1 MKYDLVVI
9 GAGPAG
15 MGAAIIAASHGARV
29 ALVDENPVPGGK
41 LRGQIYKEPKS
52 GWWIGEKIA
61 RNMENKIK
69 QLGVP
74 CFLECEVWG
83 IYPKWKVM
91 LNNGEQLESDFVL
104 IATGAAEKAIPI
116 PGWTKPGVMAIG
128 AAQVLANIQR
138 VKPGNRVAII
148 GLDVL
153 SLTIAYDLKMAGVD
167 VVGIYLPPLNA
178 FSSDKSN
185 PLKMIA
191 YLSSLS
197 HLAPNPMLK
206 LLGKIGQ
213 KESVQKLG
221 VNYYPP
227 FGMRVWGIPLHLRKA
242 VVEIIGNDIVEE
254 IEIATV
260 DRNGQLGRKQEK
272 RISVDCVCISGGLLP
287 LVELASAAGCEY
299 VHIEELGGHIPL
311 YNDQLET
318 TQSGVFVAGN
328 STGIEGAKVAM
339 AQGELVGTVISDQI
353 GLVKDGPE
361 LIKKAKEK
369 VSLERKNA
377 VIKFHP
383 GLENGREKLERLSRI
398 SEVNHY

>member
-1 MKYDLVVI
+1 MRMKYDLVII

-15 MGAAIIAASHGARV
+15 MCAAIQAASNGARV

-41 LRGQIYKEPKS
+41 LRGQVYKEPKS
-52 GWWIGEKIA
+52 DWWIGEKIV
-61 RNMENKIK
+61 RSMESKIK
-69 QLGVP
+69 QLGVT
-74 CFLECEVWG
+74 CFLEREVWG

-116 PGWTKPGVMAIG
+116 PGWTTPGVMAIG

-148 GLDVL
+148 GIDAL
-153 SLTIAYDLKMAGVD
+153 SLTIAYDLKMAGVN

-178 FSSDKSN
+178 FSLEKSN

-206 LLGKIGQ
+206 LLGKLGQ
-213 KESVQKLG
+213 IESVQKLG

-227 FGMRVWGIPLHLRKA
+227 FGMKVWGIPLHLRKA
-242 VVEIIGNDIVEE
+242 VVEIIGNEAVEE
-254 IEIATV
+254 IVVATV
-260 DRNGQLGRKQEK
+260 DQNGQLGRKQEK
-272 RISVDCVCISGGLLP
+272 RIPVDCVCISGGLYP
-287 LVELASAAGCEY
+287 LVELANAAGCESVY
-299 VHIEELGGHIPL
+299 IEELGGHIPL
-311 YNDQLET
+311 YNEELET
-318 TQSGVFVAGN
+318 TQSGIFVAGN

-339 AQGELVGTVISDQI
+339 AQGELVGTVISI
-353 GLVKDGPE
+353 RLGFVEGGPE

-369 VSLERKNA
+369 VNLERENA

-383 GLENGREKLERLSRI
+383 GLENGRAKLERLSRI
-398 SEVNHY
+398 RE

>member
-1 MKYDLVVI
+1 MKYDLVII

-15 MGAAIIAASHGARV
+15 MCAAIQAASNGARV

-41 LRGQIYKEPKS
+41 LRGQVYKEPKS
-52 GWWIGEKIA
+52 DWWIGEKIV
-61 RNMENKIK
+61 RSMESKIK
-69 QLGVP
+69 QLGVT
-74 CFLECEVWG
+74 CFLEREVWG

-116 PGWTKPGVMAIG
+116 PGWTTPGVMAIG

-148 GLDVL
+148 GIDAL
-153 SLTIAYDLKMAGVD
+153 SLTIAYDLKMAGVN

-178 FSSDKSN
+178 FSLEKSN

-206 LLGKIGQ
+206 LLGKLGQ
-213 KESVQKLG
+213 IESVQKLG

-227 FGMRVWGIPLHLRKA
+227 FGMKVWGIPLHLRKA
-242 VVEIIGNDIVEE
+242 VVEIIGNEAVEE
-254 IEIATV
+254 IVVAAV
-260 DRNGQLGRKQEK
+260 DQNGQLGRKQEK
-272 RISVDCVCISGGLLP
+272 RIPVDCACISGGLYP
-287 LVELASAAGCEY
+287 LVELANAAGCESVY
-299 VHIEELGGHIPL
+299 IEELGGHIPL
-311 YNDQLET
+311 YNEELET
-318 TQSGVFVAGN
+318 TQSGIFVAGN

-339 AQGELVGTVISDQI
+339 AQGELVGTVISI
-353 GLVKDGPE
+353 RLGFVEGGPE

-369 VSLERKNA
+369 VNLERENA

-383 GLENGREKLERLSRI
+383 GLENGRAKLERLSRI
-398 SEVNHY
+398 RE

>member
-1 MKYDLVVI
+1 MRMKYDLVII

-15 MGAAIIAASHGARV
+15 MCAAIQAASNGARV

-41 LRGQIYKEPKS
+41 LRGQVYKEPKS
-52 GWWIGEKIA
+52 DWWIGEKIV
-61 RNMENKIK
+61 RSMESKIK
-69 QLGVP
+69 QLGVT
-74 CFLECEVWG
+74 CFLEREVWG

-104 IATGAAEKAIPI
+104 IATGAAEKAISI
-116 PGWTKPGVMAIG
+116 PGWTTPGVMAIG

-148 GLDVL
+148 GIDAL
-153 SLTIAYDLKMAGVD
+153 SLTIAYDLKMAGVN

-178 FSSDKSN
+178 FSLEKSN

-206 LLGKIGQ
+206 LLGKLGQ
-213 KESVQKLG
+213 IDSVQKLG

-227 FGMRVWGIPLHLRKA
+227 FGMKVWGIPLHLRKA
-242 VVEIIGNDIVEE
+242 VVEIIGNEAVEE
-254 IEIATV
+254 IVVATV
-260 DRNGQLGRKQEK
+260 DQNGQLGRKQEK
-272 RISVDCVCISGGLLP
+272 RIPVDCVCISGGLYP
-287 LVELASAAGCEY
+287 LVELANAAGCESVY
-299 VHIEELGGHIPL
+299 IEELGGHIPL
-311 YNDQLET
+311 YNEELQT
-318 TQSGVFVAGN
+318 TQSGIFVAGN

-339 AQGELVGTVISDQI
+339 AQGELVGTVISI
-353 GLVKDGPE
+353 RLGFVEGGPE

-369 VSLERKNA
+369 VNLERENA

-383 GLENGREKLERLSRI
+383 GLENGRAKLERLSRI
-398 SEVNHY
+398 RE